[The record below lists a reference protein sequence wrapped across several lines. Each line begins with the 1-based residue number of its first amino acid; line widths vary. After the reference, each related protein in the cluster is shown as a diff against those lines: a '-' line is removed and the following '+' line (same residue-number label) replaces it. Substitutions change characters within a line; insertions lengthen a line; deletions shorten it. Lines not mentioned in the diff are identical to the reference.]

1 MSMFS
6 CKEAKELESAE
17 DRLAVDLEL
26 ENETLRTQDSI
37 KSYEEEIKTFEE
49 LIELSGNEMDPGE
62 LYGYKKQ
69 IQEDKRKI
77 SELSRN

>member
-17 DRLAVDLEL
+17 DEVDLEL